1 MNYLVILK
9 VLFFT
14 KLYQSTFLLILYK
27 FWKSVIR
34 IYNNT
39 TELSRIC
46 VSSAKELGLST
57 EFDEVE
63 EDLGSGSESDEGCE
77 GDRIPMLPRIA
88 SFSSV
93 SSEEFSIPVESVYR
107 VGK

>member
-1 MNYLVILK
+1 MNYLVILQ

-14 KLYQSTFLLILYK
+14 KVYQSTFLLVLYK
-27 FWKSVIR
+27 FWKCVIR

-46 VSSAKELGLST
+46 VNSAKEIGLSI
-57 EFDEVE
+57 EFDEEAGE
-63 EDLGSGSESDEGCE
+63 ELGSGSESDEDCE
-77 GDRIPMLPRIA
+77 GDGIPLLPRMP

-93 SSEEFSIPVESVYR
+93 SCEEFSIPAESVYR
-107 VGK
+107 VG